1 MPRAKKIADSATQ
14 DSGTEAKTETKQ
26 ADEGVKTTP
35 EANQADAGAE
45 VKTETK
51 QADEGAKTTPEAN
64 QADDGAEVKT
74 ETKQADA
81 GAKTTP
87 EANQADAGRKDEPV
101 LTGLQLRVKNNGENG
116 ICLVTRLSIPK
127 KSTTIITYAT
137 VSALKMAK
145 ANFAQVNGLCGFDR
159 YEVEG

>member
-26 ADEGVKTTP
+26 ADEGAKTTP
-35 EANQADAGAE
+35 EANEADTGTE

-51 QADEGAKTTPEAN
+51 QADEGANNTPEAT
-64 QADDGAEVKT
+64 QDSGTEVKT
-74 ETKQADA
+74 ETKQADD
-81 GAKTTP
+81 G
-87 EANQADAGRKDEPV
+87 QKDESV
-101 LTGLQLRVKNNGENG
+101 LTDLQLRVKNNGDNG
-116 ICLVTRLSIPK
+116 LCFVTRLSIPK
-127 KSTTIITYAT
+127 KSTTIITYAS
-137 VSALKMAK
+137 VSALNMAK